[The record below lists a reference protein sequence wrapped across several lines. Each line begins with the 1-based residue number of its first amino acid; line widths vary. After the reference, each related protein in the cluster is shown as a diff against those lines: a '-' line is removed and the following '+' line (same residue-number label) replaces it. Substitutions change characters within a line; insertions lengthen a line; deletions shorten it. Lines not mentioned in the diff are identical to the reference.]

1 MSTDLPGST
10 PPPVPPA
17 SATPAPVEVWQRLDV
32 RMLVIDPFKV
42 LRQFLVPVLIGF
54 IGVRSSSGDWPLW
67 ILPLAITSSI
77 VFGSLP
83 WLTTRFRISDS
94 QFQLHSGLLNKK
106 QLTAP
111 LDRIRS
117 VDLESS
123 LLHRA
128 LGLSKVEIGTGVDDS
143 RITLD
148 SLAAPQ
154 AHDLR
159 RVLLAQPSVAL
170 GATAPA
176 HGEADQASYAV
187 GPDTDADDSEAV
199 LARIDWSWLRFAP
212 FSLSRLAV
220 VAGAI
225 GVLSQFGDSLPFL
238 DEESL
243 EEGWNWVLG
252 FAIPLVVSV
261 ALVAG
266 AIAWT
271 VVSVLGYVVQWW
283 SFVLARER
291 GNLRLTAGLFTTR
304 STTVEE
310 VRIRGVEL
318 SEPVLLRLVGGGEL
332 STLATGVGDSGV
344 TTVLPPCPVEV
355 ATGVGSTLLGEDLAL
370 RMELTPHGAAARR
383 RCHVRAQWGTLFLT
397 AAAGT
402 ATTLF
407 DLSIWLPIAVFVA
420 SATLGVLSAEAEYA
434 HLGHGLT
441 DAHLVAGSG
450 TWVRLRTALER
461 EGVIGWV
468 VQQSPFQRRAGLASL
483 VATTAA
489 GAEKV
494 LVRDVPLGRALALA
508 DAATPG
514 LLTPFLTRDGPAA
527 GAAGPSSGLD
537 QGP

>member
-1 MSTDLPGST
+1 VSD
-10 PPPVPPA
+10 A
-17 SATPAPVEVWQRLDV
+17 DEWQRLDV

-42 LRQFLVPVLIGF
+42 ARQFLVPALIGI

-67 ILPLAITSSI
+67 MLPVAVTGAI

-83 WLTTRFRISDS
+83 WLTTRFRITDT

-154 AHDLR
+154 AHVLR
-159 RVLLAQPSVAL
+159 RVLLAQPSVVL
-170 GATAPA
+170 GTTPVPP
-176 HGEADQASYAV
+176 ETDPASYAG
-187 GPDTDADDSEAV
+187 GPVDTEAADPETV

-238 DEESL
+238 DEDSL
-243 EEGWNWVLG
+243 EQGWTWVIG
-252 FAIPLVVSV
+252 FAIPLVVAV

-271 VVSVLGYVVQWW
+271 VVSVLGYIIQWW

-304 STTVEE
+304 STSVEE

-318 SEPVLLRLVGGGEL
+318 REAVLLRLVGGGEL

-344 TTVLPPCPVEV
+344 TTVLPPCPIEV
-355 ATGVGSTLLGEDLAL
+355 ATGVGSTLLGEDAAL
-370 RMELTPHGAAARR
+370 RMTLTPHGSAARR
-383 RCHVRAQWGTLFLT
+383 RCHTRAQWGTLFLT
-397 AAAGT
+397 AAAVI
-402 ATTLF
+402 AAAVL
-407 DLSIWLPIAVFVA
+407 DLSIWLPIAVFVVTA
-420 SATLGVLSAEAEYA
+420 VLGVLSAEAEYA

-461 EGVIGWV
+461 DGVIGWV
-468 VQQSPFQRRAGLASL
+468 IQQSPFQRRAGLASL

-494 LVRDVPLGRALALA
+494 LVRDVPLGRAVALA

-514 LLTPFLTRDGPAA
+514 LLTPFLTHGGPAA
-527 GAAGPSSGLD
+527 STAGPSSGRRD